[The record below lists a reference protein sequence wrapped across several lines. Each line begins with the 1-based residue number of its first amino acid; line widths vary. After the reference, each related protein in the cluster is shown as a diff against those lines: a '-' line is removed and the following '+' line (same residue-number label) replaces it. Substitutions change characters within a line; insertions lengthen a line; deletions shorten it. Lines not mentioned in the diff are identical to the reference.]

1 MYYIVYYCQKKK
13 KKKNLAW
20 VSGYAKQGVHGDGT
34 ILFDS
39 VYIRQDLDST
49 HITII
54 TLIY

>member
-1 MYYIVYYCQKKK
+1 MYYIVYYCQKK